1 MSRLFSGTQF
11 DRPGKCETCGRPA
24 ENCICAKNVIL
35 PEKKKMSERPGGK
48 HEGRQKNSYELTPE
62 NSVAP
67 KDQVAKLRVEK
78 RKGNREVTVIGGLEH
93 PANDLAKLLSIL
105 KTKLACGGA
114 VQGRTI
120 ELQGDHAKR
129 AAEILEENGIAARV
143 LKL

>member
-48 HEGRQKNSYELTPE
+48 HEGRDRNNFELTPE
-62 NSVAP
+62 NSTPP

-78 RKGNREVTVIGGLEH
+78 RKGNREMTVISGLEH
-93 PANDLAKLLSIL
+93 PANDLAKLLTTL
-105 KTKLACGGA
+105 KSKLGCGGA

-120 ELQGDHAKR
+120 ELQGDQAER
-129 AAEILEENGIAARV
+129 AAETIAAGGIKSRV
-143 LKL
+143 LK